1 MNQHSIQG
9 VEILGEVSPQFETI
23 LTKEALTFV
32 RDLQRM
38 FNRQRLALL
47 NNRVLR
53 QEQINQGIL
62 PDFLPETAEIRQAD
76 WSVAPI
82 PQDLQDRRVEI
93 TGPVDRRMVIN
104 ALNSG
109 AKVFMADFED
119 ANTPSWSNVI
129 EGQVNLRDAIRK
141 QIDFTADNG
150 KFYALNPEVAVL
162 KVRPRGWHMEEKH
175 VLIDGEP
182 ASASIFD
189 FGLYFFHN
197 AWELIKR
204 GSGPYFYLPKMESH
218 LEARLWNDLFVA
230 AQDTLEVPQG
240 TTKVTVLIET
250 IMAAFEMDEILYELR
265 SHIAA
270 LNAGRWDYIF
280 SCIKK
285 FHQYADR
292 LLPDRVQVTMAVP
305 FMRAYAK
312 LLVQTC
318 HKRKA
323 HAIGG
328 MSAFIPNRKD
338 EAVNKMA
345 FERVNAD
352 KELEASTGFDGT
364 WVAHPDLVAVALVPF
379 NKALGENPNQKQV
392 MLENEVITGAEL
404 INFTIPNTA
413 ITEAGIRMNIQV
425 GILYI
430 ESWLRGV
437 GAAAIHNL
445 MEDAATAEIS
455 RAQVWQ
461 WLHHG
466 AKTDQGQLIDTDYY
480 KYLLS
485 DEVQKIK
492 HLVGIEKYDA
502 GKFIEAI
509 QLFDKLVTQEG
520 FDYFLTTNA
529 YEVLLS
535 QEEAIQSD
543 EF

>member
-129 EGQVNLRDAIRK
+129 EGQINLRDAIRK

-204 GSGPYFYLPKMESH
+204 GSGVFLFTQNGKSPRGSS
-218 LEARLWNDLFVA
+218 LE
-230 AQDTLEVPQG
+230 
-240 TTKVTVLIET
+240 
-250 IMAAFEMDEILYELR
+250 
-265 SHIAA
+265 
-270 LNAGRWDYIF
+270 
-280 SCIKK
+280 
-285 FHQYADR
+285 
-292 LLPDRVQVTMAVP
+292 
-305 FMRAYAK
+305 
-312 LLVQTC
+312 
-318 HKRKA
+318 
-323 HAIGG
+323 
-328 MSAFIPNRKD
+328 
-338 EAVNKMA
+338 
-345 FERVNAD
+345 
-352 KELEASTGFDGT
+352 
-364 WVAHPDLVAVALVPF
+364 
-379 NKALGENPNQKQV
+379 
-392 MLENEVITGAEL
+392 
-404 INFTIPNTA
+404 
-413 ITEAGIRMNIQV
+413 
-425 GILYI
+425 
-430 ESWLRGV
+430 
-437 GAAAIHNL
+437 
-445 MEDAATAEIS
+445 
-455 RAQVWQ
+455 
-461 WLHHG
+461 
-466 AKTDQGQLIDTDYY
+466 
-480 KYLLS
+480 
-485 DEVQKIK
+485 
-492 HLVGIEKYDA
+492 
-502 GKFIEAI
+502 
-509 QLFDKLVTQEG
+509 
-520 FDYFLTTNA
+520 
-529 YEVLLS
+529 
-535 QEEAIQSD
+535 
-543 EF
+543 

>member
-62 PDFLPETAEIRQAD
+62 PDFLPATAEIRQAD

-129 EGQVNLRDAIRK
+129 EGQMNLRDAIRK

-218 LEARLWNDLFVA
+218 LEARLWNDVFVA
-230 AQDTLEVPQG
+230 AQDALEVPQG

-265 SHIAA
+265 NHIAA

-292 LLPDRVQVTMAVP
+292 LLPDRAQVTMAVP

-445 MEDAATAEIS
+445 MEDAPQPKSPEL
-455 RAQVWQ
+455 RY
-461 WLHHG
+461 G
-466 AKTDQGQLIDTDYY
+466 NG
-480 KYLLS
+480 
-485 DEVQKIK
+485 
-492 HLVGIEKYDA
+492 
-502 GKFIEAI
+502 FIMVPKPTK
-509 QLFDKLVTQEG
+509 D
-520 FDYFLTTNA
+520 N
-529 YEVLLS
+529 
-535 QEEAIQSD
+535 
-543 EF
+543 